1 MRNSPEVTIAL
12 RFGFDVGVRRL
23 RGALADDTI
32 VAELSEPTRHGS
44 AREIAGQLVGLAA
57 RLQSRAGVHVD
68 GPAKVVAAGIAVPTP
83 VDPRT
88 GILAAA
94 RSLSGLDGCEL
105 GTLLERAFGFPVV
118 VENDANAAALAEGW
132 SGGAGAA
139 IGLSAYVAV
148 LIRTGI
154 GMGIVLDGK
163 LVRGWRGMVGEID
176 RMPLEGPS
184 GSRLPARR
192 RDQEFALIGSPG
204 RSRVMRTSAGQRL
217 AEPRSIVDAV
227 ASAAAGDA
235 AASRAV
241 RDQGRLVA
249 QAITAAV
256 ALLDP
261 ELVTLGGEIGALPGL
276 LEPIRAEVGHM
287 IAEPPRI
294 ETSPLGERG
303 PLLGA
308 LVAGADL
315 VRSA

>member
-1 MRNSPEVTIAL
+1 
-12 RFGFDVGVRRL
+12 VRRL

-32 VAELSEPTRHGS
+32 VAELSEPTRNGS
-44 AREIAGQLVGLAA
+44 SREIAGQLVGLAA

-68 GPAKVVAAGIAVPTP
+68 GPARVVAAGIAVPTP
-83 VDPRT
+83 LDPRT
-88 GILAAA
+88 GILAPAP
-94 RSLSGLDGCEL
+94 SLPGLDASQL
-105 GTLLERAFGFPVV
+105 GTILERAFGFPVA
-118 VENDANAAALAEGW
+118 VENDANAAALAEGRA
-132 SGGAGAA
+132 GGSGAA
-139 IGLSAYVAV
+139 VGLSDYVSV

-154 GMGIVLDGK
+154 GLGVVIDGK
-163 LVRGWRGMVGEID
+163 LVRGWRGLVGEID
-176 RMPLEGPS
+176 RMPLGGPM

-204 RSRVMRTSAGQRL
+204 QSRVMRTTGALRL
-217 AEPRSIVDAV
+217 AEPRSIADAV

-249 QAITAAV
+249 QAIAAAV

-261 ELVTLGGEIGALPGL
+261 QLVTLGGEIGALPGL
-276 LEPIRAEVGHM
+276 LEPIRAEVGQM

-308 LVAGADL
+308 LVAAADP
-315 VRSA
+315 VSDA